1 MACGIASC
9 GLSMVAV
16 ACCCGAEICAVVA
29 SAGIGVAIGCNGT
42 GLSAGF
48 AVASG
53 RGVVFSVGFAVAMR
67 GTAVVISF
75 GATTD
80 LWLASGFRDSRFSS
94 GSRFSRAS
102 RFLAMACSIAGC
114 DLAVLAVACGCGAG
128 ICTIVV
134 SASIGVAMACSGAG
148 LSAGF
153 TMAMRG
159 TVVVV
164 SLGVTVKLWLA
175 SGSRIS
181 RFPAMVCCGAT
192 GCGLAM
198 VAVACSCGAGI
209 CAAVASA
216 GVAVVV
222 GCNGT
227 RLSAGFA
234 IGING
239 RGIMISADL
248 AVAIK
253 GIVMVM
259 VSFGATVELWLAR
272 GSRISRDSSGSR
284 TSRASRFSRCLV
296 EVCGMEDCGLEIVA
310 VPCCGCVAGICA
322 TVASVGVAVAV
333 GLKLASGSR
342 D

>member
-1 MACGIASC
+1 
-9 GLSMVAV
+9 MVDV
-16 ACCCGAEICAVVA
+16 ACCCGAGICAAVA
-29 SAGIGVAIGCNGT
+29 SAGVAVAVGLRLDSRFSSGSRFFRTSRFLVGACGIVDSGLAVAAVACGCSIEICAAVASMGIGIAVSCNGTGFSADVAVTVNST

-48 AVASG
+48 AIASG

-80 LWLASGFRDSRFSS
+80 LWLASGFRDSRVSS

-164 SLGVTVKLWLA
+164 SLGVTVKL
-175 SGSRIS
+175 
-181 RFPAMVCCGAT
+181 
-192 GCGLAM
+192 
-198 VAVACSCGAGI
+198 
-209 CAAVASA
+209 
-216 GVAVVV
+216 
-222 GCNGT
+222 
-227 RLSAGFA
+227 
-234 IGING
+234 
-239 RGIMISADL
+239 
-248 AVAIK
+248 
-253 GIVMVM
+253 
-259 VSFGATVELWLAR
+259 
-272 GSRISRDSSGSR
+272 
-284 TSRASRFSRCLV
+284 
-296 EVCGMEDCGLEIVA
+296 
-310 VPCCGCVAGICA
+310 
-322 TVASVGVAVAV
+322 
-333 GLKLASGSR
+333 
-342 D
+342 